1 MGFVRSLAVAA
12 AAGSVTFLIPAVAS
26 AQAQGSEPV
35 SATGKGITGGA
46 LLGAEAVLLSEAILD
61 VKPGWAYLVGGL
73 LGAGAGGFG
82 GYYAEQQDSAKLS
95 LYLLAG
101 GMALA
106 IPTTVAVLS
115 ATAYEPPAD
124 YTEDRGPVDEPV
136 AEPPQPEGAAPAP
149 PAAAPPPTGE
159 QGRSTPVRRAVARK
173 RFTPRSLH
181 LRAPVLPPAL
191 VGFDQGY
198 LTLGIPAVE
207 VRDVY
212 SRREVFEYGVKQ
224 HTELR
229 IPVFGAVF

>member
-1 MGFVRSLAVAA
+1 MGFVRSLSAA
-12 AAGSVTFLIPAVAS
+12 AVAGSVILLVPAVAS
-26 AQAQGSEPV
+26 AQSEGDPV

-61 VKPGWAYLVGGL
+61 VKPGWAYLVGGI

-106 IPTTVAVLS
+106 IPTTVAILS

-136 AEPPQPEGAAPAP
+136 PEPPQPEGAAPAP
-149 PAAAPPPTGE
+149 PSAAPPPAGA
-159 QGRSTPVRRAVARK
+159 QSRIVPARRRAAHARAAV
-173 RFTPRSLH
+173 RSLH

-191 VGFDQGY
+191 VGLDRGY
-198 LTLGIPAVE
+198 LTLSIPAVE
-207 VRDVY
+207 IRDVY

-224 HTELR
+224 RTEVR